1 MQRYQ
6 SVDLLKVLLIV
17 MIVAVHGSF
26 LYDYSRIWG
35 HIINN
40 GLFRI
45 SVPVFFVINGY
56 FFEAVLRKK
65 EAIRWSKRIFI
76 LYLIWMIFYIPYWL
90 DPSNPFR
97 SAIEMTFG
105 FHHLWYISAL
115 FGAGIVLYA
124 FRKFS
129 TKALL
134 AVAFG
139 MFLIG
144 LLIQYTGQYHVFSNT
159 PIVDRVFGFNFSHR
173 NFLFIGFPFLTAGY
187 LIRKEQLEQ
196 RVKRK
201 SLIFILLACA
211 ALYAF
216 ESAILY
222 INLSGQVAFDVYLM
236 SFFVCP
242 IIFLLVLKSN
252 VKLGKFKTELIG
264 SYVTAIYLI
273 HPIFIINYVSIFKF
287 DSITVWITT
296 LISSLIAAHLIVK
309 IHKRFKYIL

>member
-1 MQRYQ
+1 MHRYQ

-17 MIVAVHGSF
+17 MIVAIHGSF
-26 LYDYSRIWG
+26 LYDYSEIWG

-40 GLFRI
+40 GLFRV

-56 FFEAVLRKK
+56 FLETVLRKNEVTK
-65 EAIRWSKRIFI
+65 WAKRLFI
-76 LYLIWMIFYIPYWL
+76 LYLVWMLFYIPYWL

-97 SAIEMTFG
+97 SIIEMIFG

-115 FGAGIVLYA
+115 FGAGCVLYA
-124 FRKFS
+124 FRNFS

-144 LLIQYTGQYHVFSNT
+144 LLIQYTGQYHLFFNT
-159 PIVDRVFGFNFSHR
+159 PVVDKVFGLNFSHR

-196 RVKRK
+196 RVKSK
-201 SLIFILLACA
+201 SLMLILLACA
-211 ALYAF
+211 TLYAV

-242 IIFLLVLKSN
+242 IIFLLALKSN
-252 VKLGKFKTELIG
+252 IKFGKFKTELVG
-264 SYVTAIYLI
+264 HYVTAIYLI

-296 LISSLIAAHLIVK
+296 LISSLVAAHLIVK
-309 IHKRFKYIL
+309 VHKRFKYIL